1 MKNKSSQ
8 SGYTLLE
15 AIMFIGVITAVAI
28 AIVSVTSKM
37 LDRYR
42 ISRAS
47 SQLVE
52 IQRAIANRFA
62 ASPNYEKLKLGNQT
76 TINKF
81 LKDEKLLPADIYWK
95 NNVPY
100 HKLNDNEMKGKIVI
114 NSNYAGSVTG
124 TGTYNRRSDTNV
136 SPYNVFQVF
145 FYGLS
150 QRQCIELASMSWD
163 NVEYNVLLTIQING
177 GNTFYWQKYNSSA
190 KQFLPVTMAK
200 AKQFCNQAR
209 ENSIRWAFL

>member
-62 ASPNYEKLKLGNQT
+62 ASPGYGEIKTSGSSQTNVDKL
-76 TINKF
+76 
-81 LKDEKLLPADIYWK
+81 LKREKLLPADIYWK

-100 HKLNDNEMKGKIVI
+100 HKLNGKIVI
-114 NSNYAGSVTG
+114 NSQYVGNVTG

-145 FYGLS
+145 FYGLT
-150 QRQCIELASMSWD
+150 QKQCVELASMSWD

-200 AKQFCNQAR
+200 AKQFCNKAR
-209 ENSIRWAFL
+209 DNSIRWAFL